1 MLYLALIIAI
11 IAVIGIVYGVATG
24 FTDLTNPE
32 AQASKQRTQ
41 PTDGGQR
48 KLRGKRVFWYSA
60 IIFILVALW
69 YGFFYESPRDI
80 EQRQARE
87 KIGRASCRER
97 V

>member
-11 IAVIGIVYGVATG
+11 IALIGVVYGVATG
-24 FTDLTNPE
+24 FTDMTNPE
-32 AQASKQRTQ
+32 AQEAAPRKVAADS
-41 PTDGGQR
+41 GQR
-48 KLRGKRVFWYSA
+48 KLRGKRIFWYSA
-60 IIFILVALW
+60 VIFILVALW